1 MITGRDRGDV
11 AFWSKNSL
19 KLHIYG
25 VTSAG
30 LKNLLL
36 KSEAT
41 SPVVATRLV
50 YLAAIQTTYT

>member
-1 MITGRDRGDV
+1 MITGGGRAAAWRKKQ
-11 AFWSKNSL
+11 SKTEQ
-19 KLHIYG
+19 IYG